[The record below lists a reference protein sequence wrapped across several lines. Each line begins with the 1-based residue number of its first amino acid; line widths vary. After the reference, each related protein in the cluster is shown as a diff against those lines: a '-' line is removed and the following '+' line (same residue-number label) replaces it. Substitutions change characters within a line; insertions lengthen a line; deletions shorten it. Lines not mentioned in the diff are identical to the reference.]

1 MCACFLLPLL
11 FHIFVVLPSLIAF
24 CLSRRLECTEYGWC
38 KIWIAKKSAHVLVSL
53 CRQHGKSL
61 RLPCDYFC
69 CCPILFVI
77 HPQTHWHN
85 KITRLKPNQVL
96 LWLVIQFFNFAHEI
110 TTVWHPLYVAWGF
123 ASVLSQNTPH
133 YIGNFPIFR
142 WIRSRA
148 LYISADIIHLFHI
161 LDTMRVCA

>member
-1 MCACFLLPLL
+1 MQNLD
-11 FHIFVVLPSLIAF
+11 S
-24 CLSRRLECTEYGWC
+24 
-38 KIWIAKKSAHVLVSL
+38 KKSAHVLVSL

-110 TTVWHPLYVAWGF
+110 TAVWHPLYVAWGF